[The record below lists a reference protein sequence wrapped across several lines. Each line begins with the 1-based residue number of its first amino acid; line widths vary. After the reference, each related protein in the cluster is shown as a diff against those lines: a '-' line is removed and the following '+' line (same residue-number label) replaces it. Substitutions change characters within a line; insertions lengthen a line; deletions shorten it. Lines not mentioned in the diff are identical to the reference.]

1 MYAACSARCAS
12 RDLCCV
18 VDVKECRELDMRL
31 CIMYDAM
38 TCDRWKRDR
47 ECVNVS
53 TTDMSLFALKP
64 VKGVW
69 MYNCVCAV
77 GEKRY

>member
-1 MYAACSARCAS
+1 MHYVRC
-12 RDLCCV
+12 DGV
-18 VDVKECRELDMRL
+18 
-31 CIMYDAM
+31 
-38 TCDRWKRDR
+38 CDRWKRDR

-69 MYNCVCAV
+69 VYNCVCAV
-77 GEKRY
+77 GEKTVLKGLLG